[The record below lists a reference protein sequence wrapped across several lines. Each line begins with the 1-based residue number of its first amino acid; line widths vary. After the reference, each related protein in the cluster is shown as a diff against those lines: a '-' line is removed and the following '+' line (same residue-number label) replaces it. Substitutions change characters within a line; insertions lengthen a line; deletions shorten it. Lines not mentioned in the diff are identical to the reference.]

1 MKAAVLYE
9 RGTPFKLEEVRLDPP
24 KKHEVLV
31 KIAAAGVCRSDYHIL
46 KDESSHPVP
55 AVLGH
60 EGSGIVEAIGEDV
73 TMVKPGDHVIL
84 SFVPNCG
91 HCFQCETGNAQ
102 LCDTHGA
109 TPGTMFDGT
118 TRIFNEDGKPLLSMG
133 KVACFAEYAVVP
145 DAGCIPIA
153 SDIPLDVAALIG
165 FCVPTGVGAATHK
178 AKVEPGSTV
187 AVLGC
192 GGVGLN
198 AVQGARLSNASKII
212 AIDIFDHKL
221 EFTYK
226 FGATHTINAKAEN
239 PVEKVMEI
247 TEGRGV
253 DYAIEAY
260 GSAETVEN
268 AFNMVRK
275 GGKIVVVGLA
285 PKWDRASIDP
295 QALTRNERSFI
306 GSYYGSVKPRQDM
319 PKMVSMYLEGK
330 LDIEG
335 LIQRRYSLD
344 QINDAFVD
352 LENGEDG
359 RGVILF

>member
-9 RGTPFKLEEVRLDPP
+9 RGAPFKVEEVRLDHP

-31 KIAAAGVCRSDYHIL
+31 KVAAAGICRSDYHIL
-46 KDESSHPVP
+46 KDESNHPVP

-60 EGSGIVEAIGEDV
+60 EGSGIVEAVGEDV
-73 TMVKPGDHVIL
+73 VMVKPGDHVIM

-91 HCFQCETGNAQ
+91 HCFYCETGNPQ
-102 LCDTHGA
+102 LCDAHAST
-109 TPGTMFDGT
+109 TGTMFDGT
-118 TRIFNEDGKPLLSMG
+118 TRLFNKDGAPLLHMG
-133 KVACFAEYAVVP
+133 KVACFAEQTVVP

-153 SDIPLDVAALIG
+153 KNVPLEAAALIG
-165 FCVPTGVGAATHK
+165 CCVPTGVGAATHR

-198 AVQGARLSNASKII
+198 AIQGARLANASKII
-212 AIDIFDHKL
+212 AIDILDHKL

-226 FGATHTINAKAEN
+226 FGATHTVNARSEN
-239 PVEKVMEI
+239 VVDKVMEM

-268 AFNMVRK
+268 AFNMTRK
-275 GGKIVVVGLA
+275 GGTIVVVGLS
-285 PKWDRASIDP
+285 PKWERASLDP
-295 QALTRNERSFI
+295 QALTRNEKALL
-306 GSYYGSVKPRQDM
+306 GSYYGSVRPRQDM
-319 PKMVSMYLEGK
+319 PNLVQMYMQGK
-330 LDIEG
+330 LDVEG
-335 LIQRRYSLD
+335 LIQRTYTLD
-344 QINDAFVD
+344 QINDAYDD
-352 LENGEDG
+352 LEKGEVG
-359 RGVILF
+359 RGIIKF